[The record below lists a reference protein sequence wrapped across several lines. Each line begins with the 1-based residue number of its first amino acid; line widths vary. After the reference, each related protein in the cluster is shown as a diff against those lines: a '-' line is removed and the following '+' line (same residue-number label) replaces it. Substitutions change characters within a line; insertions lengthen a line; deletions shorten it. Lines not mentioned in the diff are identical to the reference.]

1 MKRSERRKF
10 ISKLF
15 ADLNWLKS
23 KENADRM
30 EYKGIIATGIAQ
42 DAAAMIFDFAEKEN
56 ISLIQL
62 LDWLVLGIAMQRDPD
77 SQLRKDFMKIWQA
90 IEPLAVEDFRK
101 RIKRG
106 E

>member
-62 LDWLVLGIAMQRDPD
+62 LDWLVLGIAMQRGNAAAIHGTLPQTD
-77 SQLRKDFMKIWQA
+77 SLPVSYLIQ
-90 IEPLAVEDFRK
+90 
-101 RIKRG
+101 
-106 E
+106 